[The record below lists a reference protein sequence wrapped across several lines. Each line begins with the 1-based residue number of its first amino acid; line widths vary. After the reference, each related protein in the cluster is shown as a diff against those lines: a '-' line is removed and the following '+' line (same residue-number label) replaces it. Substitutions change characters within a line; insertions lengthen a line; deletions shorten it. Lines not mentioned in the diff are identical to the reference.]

1 MADVTITQLS
11 VNNNLSTVSFIP
23 ISNGTDTT
31 RLGSNSL
38 FGVRN
43 RLINGSFN
51 IAQRGTS
58 VVGVTND
65 YTLDRWRLVT
75 SDGASITV
83 DQPTN
88 PFTGAIN
95 SMRVANGGTGQR
107 FGVYQIIESA
117 NCRDLRGKQ
126 VTLSLKLKTSDP
138 STPAPIAVSII
149 EYTGTAD
156 SVPTNIFSSMSPNS
170 IPAVRTAGGF
180 IATSQT
186 AITPS
191 AANAWYTVPPIT
203 TTLGSSFNNLLIAI
217 TWMNSSSP
225 SSTNKNFELAQVQ
238 LEEGPTA
245 TPFEF
250 RPISTELA
258 MCQRYYDKSYP
269 MNVAPGTATS
279 NGMVVAITE
288 VYLGSAWYSG
298 GGSIKLSQEMRRTP
312 DFSYYD
318 SGGTINRFSSFWNGS
333 VGGNIN
339 PAITLYANT
348 KAIGIL
354 EGAGGPEGGRAGSPL
369 VCHYTANAEL

>member
-11 VNNNLSTVSFIP
+11 VNSNLSTVNYIP

-38 FGVRN
+38 FGARN
-43 RLINGSFN
+43 RLINGVFN

-75 SDGASITV
+75 SDAFSITV
-83 DQPTN
+83 DQLTN

-95 SMRVANGGTGQR
+95 SMRVANGAQGQR

-126 VTLSLKLKTSDP
+126 VTLSFKLKTSDP
-138 STPAPIAVSII
+138 TTPAPIAVSII
-149 EYTGTAD
+149 EHTGAAD
-156 SVPTNIFSSMSPNS
+156 SVQNNIFSSMPANA
-170 IPAVRTAGGF
+170 IPVVRTAGGF
-180 IATSQT
+180 T
-186 AITPS
+186 ANYQASITPS
-191 AANAWYTVPPIT
+191 APNAWYSIPPIT

-225 SSTNKNFELAQVQ
+225 SSANKNFELAQVQ

-250 RPISTELA
+250 RTISTELA
-258 MCQRYYDKSYP
+258 MCQRYYEILTADSEGVALTSYAH
-269 MNVAPGTATS
+269 NSAPVSNRSRWHFKVTKRISPTVNLVSGSWVGVTPTIYPSVESAGFSSAAGLFATS
-279 NGMVVAITE
+279 HT
-288 VYLGSAWYSG
+288 
-298 GGSIKLSQEMRRTP
+298 
-312 DFSYYD
+312 
-318 SGGTINRFSSFWNGS
+318 
-333 VGGNIN
+333 VGA
-339 PAITLYANT
+339 PALYA
-348 KAIGIL
+348 A
-354 EGAGGPEGGRAGSPL
+354 
-369 VCHYTANAEL
+369 AEL